1 MADEPGER
9 DEHESRVHE
18 SFDSLYERDEVRGR
32 IDDASRDAV
41 EKLRAAAAARDGEA
55 LRKGLK
61 SLRDEHSWLY
71 RELAAHPRLAN
82 LLDDLALLGL

>member
-1 MADEPGER
+1 MAEKPR
-9 DEHESRVHE
+9 DEHETGVQE
-18 SFDSLYERDEVRGR
+18 SFDSLYEMDQVRGR
-32 IDDASRDAV
+32 IDEAGRDAL
-41 EKLRAAAAARDGEA
+41 EKLRAAAAALDAEA

-61 SLRDEHSWLY
+61 DLRDQHGWLY

>member
-1 MADEPGER
+1 MADKPR
-9 DEHESRVHE
+9 DDHDSRVRE
-18 SFDSLYERDEVRGR
+18 SFDSLYERDLVKGR
-32 IDDASRDAV
+32 IDDAGRDAL

>member
-1 MADEPGER
+1 MAEKPR

-18 SFDSLYERDEVRGR
+18 SFDSLHSQVSGR
-32 IDDASRDAV
+32 IDAAGRDAI

-55 LRKGLK
+55 LRRGLK
-61 SLRDEHSWLY
+61 SLRDEHGWLY

>member
-1 MADEPGER
+1 MAEKPR
-9 DEHESRVHE
+9 DEHETGVHE
-18 SFDSLYERDEVRGR
+18 SFDSLYEKDQVRGR
-32 IDDASRDAV
+32 LDEAGRDAL

-61 SLRDEHSWLY
+61 DLRDRHGWLY